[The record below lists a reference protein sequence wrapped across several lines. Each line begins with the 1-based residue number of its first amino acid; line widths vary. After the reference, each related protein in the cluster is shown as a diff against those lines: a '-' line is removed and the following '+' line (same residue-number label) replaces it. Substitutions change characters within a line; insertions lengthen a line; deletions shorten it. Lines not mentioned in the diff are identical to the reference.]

1 MIILNLVISEYVLS
15 VYYIWSNIKKML
27 SLNTTETLTLS
38 SPSCSSMKKEKIDEK
53 PQIILPL
60 ITEVLQ
66 KQIIEIDNQKATS
79 CIHTPPTNQQQWL

>member
-1 MIILNLVISEYVLS
+1 
-15 VYYIWSNIKKML
+15 
-27 SLNTTETLTLS
+27 
-38 SPSCSSMKKEKIDEK
+38 MKKEKIDEK

-60 ITEVLQ
+60 IAEVLQ

>member
-1 MIILNLVISEYVLS
+1 
-15 VYYIWSNIKKML
+15 
-27 SLNTTETLTLS
+27 
-38 SPSCSSMKKEKIDEK
+38 MKKEKIDEK

-79 CIHTPPTNQQQWL
+79 CIHTPPVNQQQWL